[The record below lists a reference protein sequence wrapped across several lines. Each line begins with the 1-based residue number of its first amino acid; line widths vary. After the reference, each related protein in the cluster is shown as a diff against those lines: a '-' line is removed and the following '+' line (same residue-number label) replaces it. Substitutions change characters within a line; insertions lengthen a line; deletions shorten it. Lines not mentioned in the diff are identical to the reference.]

1 MASEHHGAGGFDLA
15 PHTAMWNGFM
25 KLVLYSVV
33 AIAILL
39 SLMAYF
45 LT

>member
-1 MASEHHGAGGFDLA
+1 MASEHHGAGDFDLA
-15 PHTAMWNGFM
+15 PHRATWNAFM

-33 AIAILL
+33 AIAIVL